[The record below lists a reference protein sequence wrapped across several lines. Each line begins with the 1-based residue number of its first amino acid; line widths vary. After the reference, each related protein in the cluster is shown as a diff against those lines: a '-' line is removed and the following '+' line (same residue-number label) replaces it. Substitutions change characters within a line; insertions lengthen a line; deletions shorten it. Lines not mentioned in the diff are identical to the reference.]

1 MFNAKVNFKDS
12 RLNPD
17 NGMHNTVL
25 KMNEEHSINSFG
37 SELFAERNARKADF
51 PIFRNYQHR
60 HGRPLIYLDS
70 AASAQ
75 KPSAVV
81 SSLSDFYL
89 NSYANIHR
97 GVYSLSA
104 EATELFE
111 ASRKKVAKFIGAHS
125 EKEIV
130 FTRGAT
136 EAINLV
142 AHSYLA
148 PLLQPGDEIL
158 ISEMEHHANIVPW
171 RILCDEV
178 GARLVTIPIT
188 DDGCFNFEA
197 FGKLLN
203 NRTKLVA
210 ITQASNVLGTITPL
224 RQIVCSAHALQI
236 PVLVDGAQ
244 STPHLPVNVIESG
257 CDFFVFSGHKLYG
270 PTGTGVLYGKS
281 KLLSEMIPYQGGGDM
296 IAEVTFKKVTFQPP
310 PQRFEAGTPD
320 IAGIIALSA
329 AIDYLEKIGMEEV
342 HALDRALLDY
352 ASERFAEFPD
362 FRIIGQASRKV
373 GVISFCHEKIHA
385 HDIGTLLNEFGI
397 AIRTGHHC
405 AQPLMERFSL
415 PGTARISFGLYND
428 KNDIDCFFKALA
440 KVKKFLS

>member
-1 MFNAKVNFKDS
+1 MS
-12 RLNPD
+12 
-17 NGMHNTVL
+17 
-25 KMNEEHSINSFG
+25 EELSTNSYQ
-37 SELFAERNARKADF
+37 SQLFSERNARKTDF
-51 PIFRNYQHR
+51 PIFNNYKHR
-60 HGRPLIYLDS
+60 HGQPLIYLDS

-75 KPSAVV
+75 KPAAVISA
-81 SSLSDFYL
+81 LSDFYL
-89 NSYANIHR
+89 NNYANIHR
-97 GVYSLSA
+97 GAYNLSA
-104 EATELFE
+104 EATDLFE
-111 ASRKKVAKFIGAHS
+111 ASRRKVAKFIGAHS

-148 PLLQPGDEIL
+148 PKLQPADEIL

-171 RILCDEV
+171 RILCDET

-188 DDGCFNFEA
+188 DEGVFDFAA

-203 NRTKLVA
+203 NKTKLVA
-210 ITQASNVLGTITPL
+210 VTQASNVLGTITPL

-236 PVLVDGAQ
+236 PVLIDGAQ

-257 CDFFVFSGHKLYG
+257 CDFFVFSGHKIYG

-296 IAEVTFKKVTFQPP
+296 ITEVTFKKVTFQPP

-320 IAGIIALSA
+320 IAGVVALSS
-329 AIDYLEKIGMEEV
+329 AIDYLEEIGMEEV

-352 ASERFAEFPD
+352 AMEKFGEFPD
-362 FRIIGQASRKV
+362 FRIIGQAPHKV
-373 GVISFCHEKIHA
+373 GVISFCHDNIHA

-405 AQPLMERFSL
+405 AQPLMQRFSV

-428 KNDIDCFFKALA
+428 ITDIDCFFKALA